1 MTHVLAYCRLSGYPG
16 DRADYAAEPL
26 AAGGESRD
34 LDDTHLTVDLHP
46 SYRIRASLPRWTLW
60 PAITRNR

>member
-26 AAGGESRD
+26 ASCGESRNLVFSASAIGTD
-34 LDDTHLTVDLHP
+34 GSLD
-46 SYRIRASLPRWTLW
+46 RQCIK
-60 PAITRNR
+60 TRL